1 MFQDEAFDSKLQNAI
16 DNIFKTKNIFLIL
29 CGSEVNT
36 ITDLI
41 NNSSKPL
48 YGRKTAELEL
58 KPLNSLEARLFY
70 PNYNNSDALKAYLIL
85 GGTPMYLSLFDDKL
99 SLKDNI
105 IKNIINSIGFLFN
118 EVETLLRTEFKE
130 ITLYFNILKI
140 INYKKLNLNDISSKV
155 YEDNAKVGKYLNILI
170 KLNFVNKYIPVG
182 EKENKRNAMYGIS
195 NNFFLSI
202 LLL

>member
-29 CGSEVNT
+29 CGSEVST

-41 NNSSKPL
+41 NNPSKPL
-48 YGRKTAELEL
+48 YAIKTAELEL
-58 KPLNSLEARLFY
+58 KPLNYLEAREFY
-70 PNYNNSDALKAYLIL
+70 HNYNNSDALKAYLIL

-105 IKNIINSIGFLFN
+105 IKNINSTGFLFN
-118 EVETLLRTEFKE
+118 EVKTLLRTEFKE

-182 EKENKRNAMYGIS
+182 EKK
-195 NNFFLSI
+195 
-202 LLL
+202 